1 MIWRALIVLEKIK
14 DQIQPLDE
22 VAMEKCQIRIDNLT
36 KPLNSLYY
44 FEVIAKK
51 LAGITGNPRPE
62 QMLRKVLIVNTLDNN
77 ILGQDPVLEVFARRV
92 NAKLVIVPKSE
103 VEKISKIVTV
113 NELDELFAKHIGQKQ
128 QIIALGQY
136 GINASNSSKQLFGY
150 FKNEELGSL
159 NLLKIDQGILFLAK
173 LILAATKNKC
183 LIVLDGLATIL
194 AAMLAVKIA
203 PQVKQYLV
211 AAHYA
216 RDKEQLLALQLLDL
230 PAYLYLDLA
239 GDDGLGA
246 TLGISLVDA
255 ALHVLNDMKTFG
267 EAEVAVA
274 NDGPG
279 AEKQNKNI
287 K

>member
-1 MIWRALIVLEKIK
+1 MLEKIK

-62 QMLRKVLIVNTLDNN
+62 QMQRKVLIVNTLDNN
-77 ILGQDPVLEVFARRV
+77 ILVQDPVLKIFLQRV
-92 NAKLVIVPKSE
+92 NANLNIISKSE
-103 VEKISKIVTV
+103 VKKTSEVITV
-113 NELDELFAKHIGQKQ
+113 NELDELFAKYIGQEQ

-136 GINASNSSKQLFGY
+136 GINASNSSNQLFSY
-150 FKNEELGSL
+150 FKDEKVGSL
-159 NLLKIDQGILFLAK
+159 NCLKTDQGILFLTK
-173 LILAATKNKC
+173 LILAAAKHKC

-194 AAMLAVKIA
+194 AAMLAIKIA
-203 PQVKQYLV
+203 PKVKQYLI

-216 RDKEQLLALQLLDL
+216 RDKEQLLALQILDL

-239 GDDGLGA
+239 GDDGIGA

>member
-1 MIWRALIVLEKIK
+1 MLEKIK

-62 QMLRKVLIVNTLDNN
+62 QMQRKVLIVNTLDNN
-77 ILGQDPVLEVFARRV
+77 ILVQDPVLKVFLQRV
-92 NAKLVIVPKSE
+92 NANLNIISKSE
-103 VEKISKIVTV
+103 VKKTSEVITV
-113 NELDELFAKHIGQKQ
+113 NELDELFAKYIGQEQ

-136 GINASNSSKQLFGY
+136 GINASNSSNQLFSY
-150 FKNEELGSL
+150 FKDEKVGSL
-159 NLLKIDQGILFLAK
+159 NCLKTDQGILFLTK
-173 LILAATKNKC
+173 LILAAAKHKC

-194 AAMLAVKIA
+194 AAMLAIKIA
-203 PQVKQYLV
+203 PKVKQYLI

-216 RDKEQLLALQLLDL
+216 RDKEQLLALQILDL

-239 GDDGLGA
+239 GDDGIGA

>member
-1 MIWRALIVLEKIK
+1 MLEKIK

-77 ILGQDPVLEVFARRV
+77 ILVQDPVLKVFARRV
-92 NAKLVIVPKSE
+92 NANLNIISKSE
-103 VEKISKIVTV
+103 VEKTSEVITV
-113 NELDELFAKHIGQKQ
+113 NELEELFAKYIGQEQ

-136 GINASNSSKQLFGY
+136 GINASKSSNQLFSY
-150 FKNEELGSL
+150 FKDDKVGSL
-159 NLLKIDQGILFLAK
+159 NSLKTDQGILFLTK
-173 LILAATKNKC
+173 LILAAAKHKC

-203 PQVKQYLV
+203 PQVNQYLV

-239 GDDGLGA
+239 GDDGIGA